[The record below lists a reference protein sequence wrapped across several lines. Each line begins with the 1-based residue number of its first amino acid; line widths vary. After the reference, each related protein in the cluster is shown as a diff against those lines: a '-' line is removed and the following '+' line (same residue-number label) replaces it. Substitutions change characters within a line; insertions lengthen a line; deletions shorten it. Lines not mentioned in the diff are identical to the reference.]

1 MRKVKVSRIFYKP
14 TIADRFMNHWHK
26 IFIVSLL
33 LMLVGK
39 ILAHGFR
46 VVI

>member
-1 MRKVKVSRIFYKP
+1 MRTIKQNRIFYKP
-14 TIADRFMNHWHK
+14 TIADRVMNNWHK
-26 IFIVSLL
+26 ILMISLL

-46 VVI
+46 IAA

>member
-1 MRKVKVSRIFYKP
+1 MRTIKSKRIFYKP
-14 TIADRFMNHWHK
+14 TIADRVMNHWHK
-26 IFIVSLL
+26 ILMISLL

-46 VVI
+46 IAA